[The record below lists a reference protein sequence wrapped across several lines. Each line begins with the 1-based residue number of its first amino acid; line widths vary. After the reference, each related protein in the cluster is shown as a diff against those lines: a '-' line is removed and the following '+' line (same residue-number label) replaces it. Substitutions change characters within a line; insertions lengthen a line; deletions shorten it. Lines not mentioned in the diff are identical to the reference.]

1 MRVVVIG
8 AGVIGLSCAVRLAE
22 AGHDVGVFARDLP
35 PETTSSVAAAMWYP
49 YLASPQGR
57 VAEWAAVT
65 YRELARLAEAESSI
79 RLRSGMECL
88 VKPQPDPWWAD
99 TLPDFHRVT
108 PPDGFAEAWAFTS
121 PVVEM
126 GRYLPYLVSRLEA
139 AGGSVTRATMAELP
153 TNADVVVNC
162 SGLGA
167 RLLAGDRTVT
177 PVRGQVVYL
186 VRPPEV
192 TEWLVADAGDQGLT
206 YVVPREDDVVVGG
219 TNEPDRWDREPQ
231 EETGA
236 AMLERATALVP
247 ALRGATVLGHRVGLR
262 PTRPEIRCEAVQAG
276 RRLVV
281 HCYGHGGAGVTL
293 SWGCAD
299 EVLRYVLDAAS

>member
-1 MRVVVIG
+1 
-8 AGVIGLSCAVRLAE
+8 
-22 AGHDVGVFARDLP
+22 
-35 PETTSSVAAAMWYP
+35 
-49 YLASPQGR
+49 
-57 VAEWAAVT
+57 
-65 YRELARLAEAESSI
+65 
-79 RLRSGMECL
+79 
-88 VKPQPDPWWAD
+88 
-99 TLPDFHRVT
+99 
-108 PPDGFAEAWAFTS
+108 
-121 PVVEM
+121 
-126 GRYLPYLVSRLEA
+126 
-139 AGGSVTRATMAELP
+139 
-153 TNADVVVNC
+153 
-162 SGLGA
+162 
-167 RLLAGDRTVT
+167 
-177 PVRGQVVYL
+177 GQVVYL